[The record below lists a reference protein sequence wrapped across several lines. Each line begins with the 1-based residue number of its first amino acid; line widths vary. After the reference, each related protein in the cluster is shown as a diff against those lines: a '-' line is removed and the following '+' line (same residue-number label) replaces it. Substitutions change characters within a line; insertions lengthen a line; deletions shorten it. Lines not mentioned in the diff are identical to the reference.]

1 MKIPAAA
8 YHPDGSRGPGT
19 LREVELDVAEI
30 RDSALVMPELVVIDV
45 RGGAGLDRCGGDLRF
60 EPAGGGGPLAAPG
73 DRREAMAFGIVN
85 VAYHLRRGLDY
96 LAPLIGHDL
105 PPLIA
110 RIGMHQDQ
118 RATWGGGHYRLPA
131 AMYSSLPEPV
141 PPAMT
146 GEIHLGPGGAYAD
159 VAGRRYFLAPAH
171 VAAIVVHELGHHLT
185 RHTAD
190 FRLNERRPPLGQANH
205 KIPLDEGTADY
216 LAASLLETPDI
227 YGWHRGHA
235 PPTAPARR
243 RLDGP
248 WTMAAFRG
256 GHDTDPHLDGTV
268 WAAALW
274 SARQA
279 VRASGGQAAEF
290 DRLVAEGLVRIG
302 AADPGMP
309 AEAARRRRRHFGN
322 ALAAIL
328 EADGACRGRLG
339 EMIAAA
345 FAARGIE
352 TGFSNADLRDRC
364 RGLARQAPASPG
376 R

>member
-1 MKIPAAA
+1 MKIPAVA
-8 YHPDGSRGPGT
+8 YHPDGSPGPGA

-30 RDSALVMPELVVIDV
+30 RDSALVMPGLVVIDV
-45 RGGAGLDRCGGDLRF
+45 RGGAGLDRRGGDLRF
-60 EPAGGGGPLAAPG
+60 EPAGGGGPLSPPR

-85 VAYHLRRGLDY
+85 VAYHLYRGLNY
-96 LAPLIGHDL
+96 LAPLIGQKL

-110 RIGMHQDQ
+110 RIGVHQDQ

-131 AMYSSLPEPV
+131 ATYSSLPETA
-141 PPAMT
+141 PPAAT
-146 GEIHLGPGGAYAD
+146 GEIHLGPGGAYAKT
-159 VAGRRYFLAPAH
+159 AGHRYFLAPAH

-190 FRLNERRPPLGQANH
+190 FRLNERRPPLAQANH

-227 YGWHRGHA
+227 YGWHRGHT
-235 PPTAPARR
+235 PPTAQARR
-243 RLDGP
+243 HLNGP

-302 AADPGMP
+302 TADPGMP
-309 AEAARRRRRHFGN
+309 AEAARRRRRFFGN
-322 ALAAIL
+322 TLAAIL
-328 EADGACRGRLG
+328 EADGAHGGRFG
-339 EMIAAA
+339 EVIAAA

-364 RGLARQAPASPG
+364 CGLTRQAPAGPG

>member
-19 LREVELDVAEI
+19 LREVELDVADI
-30 RDSALVMPELVVIDV
+30 LDSALVMPELVVIDV
-45 RGGAGLDRCGGDLRF
+45 RGGAGLDRRGGDLRF
-60 EPAGGGGPLAAPG
+60 DPAGGGGPLASPR
-73 DRREAMAFGIVN
+73 DRREALAFGIVN

-96 LAPLIGHDL
+96 LAPLIGHEL

-110 RIGMHQDQ
+110 RIGVHQDQ

-131 AMYSSLPEPV
+131 ATYSSLPEPV
-141 PPAMT
+141 PPAVT
-146 GEIHLGPGGAYAD
+146 GEIHLGPGRAYAAT
-159 VAGRRYFLAPAH
+159 AGRRYFLAPAH
-171 VAAIVVHELGHHLT
+171 AAAIVVHELGHHLT

-190 FRLNERRPPLGQANH
+190 FRLNERRPPLAQANL

-216 LAASLLETPDI
+216 LAASLLGTPDI
-227 YGWHRGHA
+227 YGWHRGHT
-235 PPTAPARR
+235 PPTAQARR
-243 RLDGP
+243 RLNGP

-274 SARQA
+274 SAREA

-302 AADPGMP
+302 AADPGVP
-309 AEAARRRRRHFGN
+309 AEAARRRRRFFGN

-328 EADGACRGRLG
+328 EADGACGGRFG
-339 EMIAAA
+339 EVIAAA

-364 RGLARQAPASPG
+364 GLTRQAPAGPG